1 MNEQRRDITNPLAL
15 AVLALL
21 FERPMH
27 PYEIASLMRHRA
39 IHEAIKLNYGSLYTV
54 VDLLLRHGLIEA
66 QSTAR
71 DGRRPERTVYRLT
84 EAGRAKFDGWLRELL
99 RTPAKEYTQFAAGL
113 SFAAAVSMDEL
124 RALLEERAARI
135 EAELA
140 EARAMTEALT
150 TKGLPRLFMLEGEH
164 GVVLRAAE
172 LEWVRGLIR
181 ALADGSLAFP
191 TPEVLAAL
199 HAKLPR
205 RRAAAAGGDRR
216 PRGKAV
222 SRIPVIRG

>member
-27 PYEIASLMRHRA
+27 PYEIASLMRQRA

-84 EAGRAKFDGWLRELL
+84 EAGRSRFDGWLRELL
-99 RTPAKEYTQFAAGL
+99 STPAKEYTQFAAGL
-113 SFAAAVSMDEL
+113 AFAAAVGVDEL
-124 RALLEERAARI
+124 AALLEERARRI

-140 EARAMTEALT
+140 GARAVHEDLAER
-150 TKGLPRLFMLEGEH
+150 GLPRLFMLEGEH
-164 GVVLRAAE
+164 EVALRAAE
-172 LEWVRGLIR
+172 LEWTRGVIA

-191 TPEVLAAL
+191 TAEEHAVLHQNFPDAAP
-199 HAKLPR
+199 LP
-205 RRAAAAGGDRR
+205 ADADE
-216 PRGKAV
+216 
-222 SRIPVIRG
+222 

>member
-1 MNEQRRDITNPLAL
+1 MNEPRRDITNPLAL

-27 PYEIASLMRHRA
+27 PYEIASLMRERA

-84 EAGRAKFDGWLRELL
+84 DAGRARFRGWLRELL

-113 SFAAAVSMDEL
+113 AFAAAVGIDEL
-124 RALLEERAARI
+124 GSLLEERAGRI

-140 EARAMTEALT
+140 EARGIFADLT
-150 TKGLPRLFMLEGEH
+150 ARGLPRLFTLEGEH
-164 GVVLRAAE
+164 AMVLRTAE
-172 LEWVRGLIR
+172 LEWVRGVIAAIAGGRL
-181 ALADGSLAFP
+181 ALPTAEEMAVLHQNFPTAAPMPAQSDGSAP
-191 TPEVLAAL
+191 SPREETPL
-199 HAKLPR
+199 
-205 RRAAAAGGDRR
+205 
-216 PRGKAV
+216 
-222 SRIPVIRG
+222 